1 MSGTILASCKGDAIE
16 AGISSN
22 FHLRIVGINITYMT
36 VGTVV
41 YFTIA
46 VLADY
51 TLSSSWYRALMYR
64 LGRKTPPV
72 STRVEDSD
80 VIDER
85 NRVLGVSAGLAPTVI
100 DASED
105 VLSLVVSGVG
115 GCCFG
120 CLACFSM
127 MRIGLFSVLDSRW
140 QRST

>member
-1 MSGTILASCKGDAIE
+1 MATCDNSALSVAE
-16 AGISSN
+16 QGITSPL
-22 FHLRIVGINITYMT
+22 HWRVVGINITYMA

-72 STRVEDSD
+72 SVRVEDSD

-85 NRVLGVSAGLAPTVI
+85 NRVLGRAPTVRD
-100 DASED
+100 DAGREGSTSSED
-105 VLSLVVSGVG
+105 VLSLVVS
-115 GCCFG
+115 
-120 CLACFSM
+120 A
-127 MRIGLFSVLDSRW
+127 
-140 QRST
+140 